1 MEDTVSSYE
10 CAVHKKQHA
19 GVKRDT
25 FEKELFDALL
35 LTSME
40 YSYRLYKDVKHGCH
54 CPENYAAF
62 DKILQE
68 FKSKSQTSQVKTS

>member
-1 MEDTVSSYE
+1 MSGLENSMSEYE
-10 CAVHKKQHA
+10 CPVHKKQHI

-40 YSYRLYKDVKHGCH
+40 FSYRLYKDVKHGCH

-62 DKILQE
+62 DKILKE
-68 FKSKSQTSQVKTS
+68 FEESKPK